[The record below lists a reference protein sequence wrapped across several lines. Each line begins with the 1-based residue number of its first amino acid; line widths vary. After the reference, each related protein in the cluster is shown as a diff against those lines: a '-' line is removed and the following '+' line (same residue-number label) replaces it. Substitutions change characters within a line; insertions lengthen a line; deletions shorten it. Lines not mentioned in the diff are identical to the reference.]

1 MDTTSAPLADYFWI
15 AGIDSLSYSDPI
27 SWSQNTTNLPV
38 NPPSPSF
45 DATIEEGESEG
56 DTPTTS
62 PTGKENRTP
71 RAQARHSRQNSWNR
85 LSKLTND
92 SRNSVGALEEL
103 ENTTRSNRSS
113 ITIKGVPASN
123 GTIVTNGTN
132 GSSNGGGS
140 GLLGDFDFDSALLKF
155 AHEREH
161 FLDDLSFAA
170 GAPPPQRPNAF
181 PAARS
186 STAKIAESTNG
197 FATKRNQLKSV
208 GGSIRRRIS
217 FRDMNSMKRQ
227 PTTTQAKRT
236 CKFDFQSY
244 CMKLGCPKLDNN
256 TRKTSFT
263 TCQTSADVYG
273 SISLRPHI
281 QTTEQLQLGD
291 PPSRT
296 PKRRPRNASSE
307 TTLRARLVRQIP
319 AEKCN

>member
-1 MDTTSAPLADYFWI
+1 MDATSAPLADYFWI
-15 AGIDSLSYSDPI
+15 AGIDSLSYSDPV
-27 SWSQNTTNLPV
+27 SWSQNTATKTNLPV

-92 SRNSVGALEEL
+92 SRNSIGAYDEL

-123 GTIVTNGTN
+123 GTNSTN
-132 GSSNGGGS
+132 GSSNGGSG
-140 GLLGDFDFDSALLKF
+140 GLLGDFDFDSALIKF
-155 AHEREH
+155 ANEREH

-170 GAPPPQRPNAF
+170 GAPPQRPNAF
-181 PAARS
+181 PATRS
-186 STAKIAESTNG
+186 STVKIAESSNG
-197 FATKRNQLKSV
+197 LATKRNQLKSV

-236 CKFDFQSY
+236 CKFNFQF
-244 CMKLGCPKLDNN
+244 LLHVNRV
-256 TRKTSFT
+256 T
-263 TCQTSADVYG
+263 
-273 SISLRPHI
+273 
-281 QTTEQLQLGD
+281 
-291 PPSRT
+291 
-296 PKRRPRNASSE
+296 
-307 TTLRARLVRQIP
+307 
-319 AEKCN
+319 

>member
-15 AGIDSLSYSDPI
+15 AGIDSLSYNDPV
-27 SWSQNTTNLPV
+27 SWSQNTALKTNLPV
-38 NPPSPSF
+38 SPPSPSF

-92 SRNSVGALEEL
+92 SRNSIGAFDDL
-103 ENTTRSNRSS
+103 ENTPRSNRSS

-123 GTIVTNGTN
+123 GTNGINGTN
-132 GSSNGGGS
+132 GNSYGASGGA
-140 GLLGDFDFDSALLKF
+140 LGDFDFDSALIKF

-170 GAPPPQRPNAF
+170 GAPPQRPNAF
-181 PAARS
+181 AA
-186 STAKIAESTNG
+186 AKAQPVKIAESTNG
-197 FATKRNQLKSV
+197 PSTKRNQLKSV

-236 CKFDFQSY
+236 CEFKFQFLLHEHLHCIYARQEY
-244 CMKLGCPKLDNN
+244 PQGKCMNI
-256 TRKTSFT
+256 
-263 TCQTSADVYG
+263 Y
-273 SISLRPHI
+273 
-281 QTTEQLQLGD
+281 
-291 PPSRT
+291 
-296 PKRRPRNASSE
+296 
-307 TTLRARLVRQIP
+307 
-319 AEKCN
+319 